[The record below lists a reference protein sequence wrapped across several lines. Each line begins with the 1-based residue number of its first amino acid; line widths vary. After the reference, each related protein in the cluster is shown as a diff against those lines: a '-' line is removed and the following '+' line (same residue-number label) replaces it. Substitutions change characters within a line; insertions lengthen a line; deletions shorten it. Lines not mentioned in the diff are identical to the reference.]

1 MKKNIIYISIA
12 IASMLTACQ
21 DTGSNQEKE
30 HSQETHQKDIVSMSM
45 QQMKAIN
52 LQLGKIEKH
61 NLSTTVKSNGRVELL
76 PQNKANVSPLMGGIV
91 RNLYV
96 IEGEFVKKG
105 KILATLEH
113 PDFID
118 MQQQYLETVN
128 QLEYLRQEYLR
139 KKKLYEEQVGSGKDY
154 QKALAEYKTSNATA
168 IGLRAK
174 LKMLGIRIP
183 ALEAGNIYSKIN
195 IISPIS
201 GYIRFV
207 KVNIG
212 THVEPNDEMFEIVG
226 NDNTHADLLVYEK
239 DIQKIKEN
247 QEVHF
252 SFPNMPGIE
261 LKGKIFSVGRAYE
274 NEAHA
279 ITIHA
284 SIEENNQKLIPGM
297 YLNAHIMVDSLTSNA
312 LPEDAIATEGDKHF
326 IFVKTKEKV
335 KSGSNTDS
343 THQSEEKWYFRKT
356 EIIPG
361 VSENGIVEVKTLKP
375 LAADADIA
383 VNAAYYLLAEM
394 GKGETEHSH

>member
-1 MKKNIIYISIA
+1 MKANMIYLSIA
-12 IASMLTACQ
+12 IVSIF
-21 DTGSNQEKE
+21 TGCKNTPSNQEKE
-30 HSQETHQKDIVSMSM
+30 HAQETHQEDIVSINR
-45 QQMKAIN
+45 QQMNAIN

-76 PQNKANVSPLMGGIV
+76 PQNKANVSPLIGGIV
-91 RNLYV
+91 RNIYV
-96 IEGEFVKKG
+96 IEGDFVKRG

-174 LKMLGIRIP
+174 LKMLGIHIP
-183 ALEAGNIYSKIN
+183 TLEAGSISYGIN

-226 NDNTHADLLVYEK
+226 NDNTHADLLIYEK

-297 YLNAHIMVDSLTSNA
+297 YLNAHIMVDSLTTDA

-326 IFVKTKEKV
+326 IFVKVDEKEN
-335 KSGSNTDS
+335 SGTNADTA
-343 THQSEEKWYFRKT
+343 HASEEKWYFRKT

-361 VSENGIVEVKTLKP
+361 VSENGIVEIKTLKP
-375 LAADADIA
+375 LADDADIA
-383 VNAAYYLLAEM
+383 IDAAYYLLAEM